1 MTRRSTPRISHN
13 VQSGS
18 SSCELPPSAHPGDV
32 WESWSRPAVSV
43 ADSRRPGGPASVA
56 SNLFRACFLLVH
68 APQHEARLLFW
79 SRTRTPFLWPLLG
92 SPNASGYRYF
102 CVDLLSSSARR
113 KKISPSACP
122 PACEFISPIS
132 RIFLPFL
139 PSLFRSEFEKCQIDA
154 RSRD

>member
-18 SSCELPPSAHPGDV
+18 SSCELPPSATFENRG
-32 WESWSRPAVSV
+32 RGL
-43 ADSRRPGGPASVA
+43 R
-56 SNLFRACFLLVH
+56 
-68 APQHEARLLFW
+68 
-79 SRTRTPFLWPLLG
+79 FLWPIRDGQGAPRVLLRISFG
-92 SPNASGYRYF
+92 PAFCSCMRRNTRPACYSGHELGLPFSGLFSPNASGYRYF

-122 PACEFISPIS
+122 PACKFISPIS